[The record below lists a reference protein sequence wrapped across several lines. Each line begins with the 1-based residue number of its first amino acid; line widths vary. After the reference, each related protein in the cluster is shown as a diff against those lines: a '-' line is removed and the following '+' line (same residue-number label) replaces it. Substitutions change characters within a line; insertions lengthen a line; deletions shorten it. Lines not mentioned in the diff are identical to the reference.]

1 MNSTNAALSNQNPN
15 STTTYPAQSMM
26 LAVIKKTTTKIYDE
40 MDNYEN
46 PNYMADFELPTSDFK
61 VILEA
66 WRDFLISRGK

>member
-1 MNSTNAALSNQNPN
+1 
-15 STTTYPAQSMM
+15 
-26 LAVIKKTTTKIYDE
+26 